1 MQGGQGWVGA
11 GSLKRSETGGIVGV
25 LRNVTSNAKEPHTM
39 KRSGK
44 YLEKVDEK
52 ITE

>member
-11 GSLKRSETGGIVGV
+11 GSLKRSGTDGIVGV
-25 LRNVTSNAKEPHTM
+25 LRNVTSNAKDNHIHIV
-39 KRSGK
+39 K
-44 YLEKVDEK
+44 YLKKVDEK